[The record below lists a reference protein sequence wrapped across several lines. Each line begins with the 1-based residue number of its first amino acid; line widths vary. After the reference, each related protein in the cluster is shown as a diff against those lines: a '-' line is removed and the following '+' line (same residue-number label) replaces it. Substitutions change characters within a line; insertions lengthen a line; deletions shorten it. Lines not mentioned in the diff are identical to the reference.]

1 MLALLASAIAR
12 AVQAQRIDV
21 QPAAGARVET
31 RPGKVVTVSMR
42 VSNNSTS
49 SVRFEPSVVLPKGW
63 RAFKKESSFE
73 LSAGASDIRL
83 ISFSLPAETP
93 PGRYEVRYGVKDA
106 ADPTI
111 TAQALVSVVVT
122 FVQQLELRLLELPRY
137 VVAGD
142 RYAAFF
148 LVTNKGNAAS
158 GIRLLPRSSSNFPV
172 QVDSSRVQLRPN
184 ETRQMRVV
192 VQTDPEAT
200 QKVQDVLEII
210 AKSDRDS
217 LVTARASGSVEVVP
231 KVTGT
236 EDRFFEFPLEVR
248 LRAAGER
255 TTRGAQVEIMGSGAL
270 GEGRRDRLDVLL
282 RTPDIQ
288 QRSILGQRDE
298 YRVSYQ
304 SDGYELYAGDKN
316 YSLTPL
322 TEFNRYAFGAGGK
335 ATFSRVTLGGFYNE
349 TRFLVPIQKERG
361 GFLSYQLGERTE
373 LGLNYLRKIDQDE
386 SDIVTLRGLLRPL
399 ENSEVELEY
408 GRGYRGS
415 VVDKAYAAR
424 VEGREQWIAYE
435 ARYVWAGP
443 KYGGYYR
450 DVEFKTLNLNVMPW
464 GNLRLEAY
472 YRDEERNLKRDTT
485 LFFSPRER
493 YYQVGVGYSDLFAVY
508 YRVNHQDDLS
518 PIPKYRR
525 DEEMAQVRL
534 GYNFPFLGLIANAD
548 VGTTRDTLVGK
559 KYPFQ
564 RYTLFTSFRPTA
576 SSSIGLSV
584 EYSKD
589 QNIFTDEIQ
598 KRLSGGLSAWLMLG
612 ATTQFT
618 LSAYG
623 NRMPD
628 SIKQTYYLVD
638 VALEHT
644 FPFGHKLALRGR
656 QSEFTP
662 SVTPKD
668 VAYLLEYSIPINV
681 PLSRITA
688 IGQLRGRVVD
698 AEAGTGLQ
706 NVLIYAG
713 GGTAVT
719 DREGEFFF
727 PSLKPEN
734 CYVQIDMSSIG
745 LNRVPSQPM
754 PREITIK
761 GGEEARLDLGVIRGA
776 AISGTVLIYGTKDTV
791 LADTSRAPL
800 VELGGHPNVVLELA
814 NPVESHRRISDNR
827 GRFSFTGIRPGRW
840 TLRVIEGNLP
850 VNHNF
855 ERESLDLEVSPGG
868 TQQVTLKI
876 LPRRR
881 RIQILQE
888 GKLLVETKPTP
899 EKKPAIRQPAASA
912 FRERRDS
919 LLSYDAA
926 LRIYESGKYQKAIE
940 ALQEL
945 LRRGIDRD
953 LQDNCRLWIGVS
965 YFNLKRFDR
974 AASKFKQVI
983 GWRGTDKKADALFM
997 LGQTYEQLGNRQQA
1011 KTMFEALLKEFPS
1024 GELAPVARRKLERL
1038 GSMK

>member
-1 MLALLASAIAR
+1 MLALLASANAR
-12 AVQAQRIDV
+12 PVQAQRIDV

-42 VSNNSTS
+42 VSNNSS
-49 SVRFEPSVVLPKGW
+49 SLVRFEPSLVLPRGW

-73 LSAGASDIRL
+73 LPAGASDIRL

-93 PGRYEVRYGVKDA
+93 PGGYEVRYGVKDA
-106 ADPTI
+106 ADPAI
-111 TAQALVSVVVT
+111 TAQASVAVVVT

-158 GIRLLPRSSSNFPV
+158 GIRLLPRSSSTFPV

-184 ETRQMRVV
+184 ETRQLRVV

-210 AKSDRDS
+210 AMSDRDS
-217 LVTARASGSVEVVP
+217 LVAARTSGSVEVVP

-236 EDRFFEFPLEVR
+236 EERFFAFPLEVR
-248 LRAAGER
+248 LRGAGER

-288 QRSILGQRDE
+288 QRSLLGQRDE
-298 YRVSYQ
+298 YRISYQ

-361 GFLSYQLGERTE
+361 GFLSYRLGERSE

-386 SDIVTLRGLLRPL
+386 SDIVTLRSLLRPL
-399 ENSEVELEY
+399 KNSEVELEY

-415 VVDKAYAAR
+415 VVDKAYSAR

-443 KYGGYYR
+443 KYSGYYR
-450 DVEFKTLNLNVMPW
+450 DLEFKTLNLNVMPW
-464 GNLRLEAY
+464 SNLRLEAY

-548 VGTTRDTLVGK
+548 VGTTQDTLLGK

-598 KRLSGGLSAWLMLG
+598 KRLSGSLSAWLMLG

-623 NRMPD
+623 NRTPD

-668 VAYLLEYSIPINV
+668 VAYLVEYSIPINV
-681 PLSRITA
+681 PLARITA

-698 AEAGTGLQ
+698 AEVGKGLQ

-713 GGTAVT
+713 GATAVT

-745 LNRVPSQPM
+745 LNRVPLQPM

-800 VELGGHPNVVLELA
+800 VELGGHPNVVLGLA

-840 TLRVIEGNLP
+840 TLEVVDGNLP
-850 VNHNF
+850 TNAYF
-855 ERESLDLEVSPGG
+855 EKDKFDLELKPGG
-868 TQQVTLKI
+868 AQQIVLKV
-876 LPRRR
+876 LPRKR
-881 RIQILQE
+881 RIQIVQA
-888 GKLLVETKPTP
+888 GKVLEEAKPG
-899 EKKPAIRQPAASA
+899 ERKKPVPPPARPQPERVVAAKPRPPAVQPAPVKAVDTTYIIVRLPRGLGYSIQTSSWTT
-912 FRERRDS
+912 ERRAS
-919 LLSYDAA
+919 REAARILRAFGYYTYVKKVVLPERGTWYRVYVGIFA
-926 LRIYESGKYQKAIE
+926 LREAAEKA
-940 ALQEL
+940 AQE
-945 LRRGIDRD
+945 I
-953 LQDNCRLWIGVS
+953 
-965 YFNLKRFDR
+965 
-974 AASKFKQVI
+974 
-983 GWRGTDKKADALFM
+983 
-997 LGQTYEQLGNRQQA
+997 
-1011 KTMFEALLKEFPS
+1011 
-1024 GELAPVARRKLERL
+1024 RK
-1038 GSMK
+1038 